1 MKVPRL
7 GKAVA
12 LLVVAVFPVVG
23 AAQCG
28 WQQDLINAFKSQFPG
43 DQSCKALSGSPREV
57 SGPLESI
64 TTNLLS
70 QKSAIGP
77 YDHEYWHY
85 QDWLNESAERFSAAS
100 GQYSDQPRVVIV
112 RNKMPDAYA
121 AGRYVVLTTG
131 LVDWF
136 TKPQMALQ
144 QLGLSA
150 LQATDFLN
158 QLEKNNPRASPGPDG
173 LVAITAMETAHNLLG
188 HTDATPLAQA
198 CDSYIADQQREL
210 YKYEQFVA
218 LGKKPGFW
226 ESIKLSFSGPS
237 HPALPVNERQ
247 QQSDADSMGSWL
259 ASRTHGEHAEHA
271 ELARAL
277 RWLALLPEQKSVPK
291 TGLEAVTSML
301 CSDRDSL
308 RSRADG
314 LNSFRE
320 WDYRHDPPQPVAA
333 LPVDEALARFQ
344 NFQQWY
350 PSRREFLDRIAK
362 GDLTAEEKKQTVIVE
377 LEAKPKKAALLLDGV
392 AQPKPKLKIPLTV
405 GPHVIASSHD
415 SKTTEEHIVVF
426 DDGPK
431 KFSVE
436 VKK

>member
-1 MKVPRL
+1 MKSPRL
-7 GKAVA
+7 AKAVA
-12 LLVVAVFPVVG
+12 LLVAAVFPVV
-23 AAQCG
+23 AEAQCG

-43 DQSCKALSGSPREV
+43 DQSCRALSGSPREV
-57 SGPLESI
+57 WGPLENI

-77 YDHEYWHY
+77 YDQEYWHY
-85 QDWLNESAERFSAAS
+85 QDWLNEYTERFSTAS
-100 GQYSDQPRVVIV
+100 RQSSDQPRVVIV

-131 LVDWF
+131 LVAWF

-144 QLGLSA
+144 QLGLSP

-158 QLEKNNPRASPGPDG
+158 QLEKNNPEASPGPDG
-173 LVAITAMETAHNLLG
+173 LVAIAAMEMAHNLLG

-198 CDSYIADQQREL
+198 CDSFIADQQREL

-237 HPALPVNERQ
+237 HPALPINELQ
-247 QQSDADSMGSWL
+247 QQSDADSLGSWL
-259 ASRTHGEHAEHA
+259 AWRTHGEHA

-301 CSDRDSL
+301 CSDRNSL

-314 LNSFRE
+314 LNSFHAWE
-320 WDYRHDPPQPVAA
+320 YRSDPPQPVAA
-333 LPVDEALARFQ
+333 LPVGEAMARFQ

-362 GDLTAEEKKQTVIVE
+362 GDLTEEEKKQTVIVE
-377 LEAKPKKAALLLDGV
+377 LEAKPKKAALLLDGI
-392 AQPKPKLKIPLTV
+392 AQPEPKLKIPLTI
-405 GPHVIASSHD
+405 GPHVIASSRD
-415 SKTTEEHIVVF
+415 NKTAEEHIVVF